1 MTPPSQQSQTVL
13 HILVCCFLCCGFAR
27 AQQAGGD
34 ISGVVKSGGQP
45 LPGVV
50 VTAANTLTGQKAATS
65 TDVDGSYTLH
75 VAANGRYVVR
85 AQFTAFAPATQETM
99 VNAANPAPKIDF
111 ELVLASR
118 ARQPGEEAP
127 EQAAAAATMSR
138 RGFQSLAV
146 TQGENGADSGG
157 ADQIVPQGM
166 PVPGLAPD
174 AATESVAVAG
184 NANPSDFSRMSSD
197 EIRQRVQEYREQQ
210 GIGGDRGPG
219 GPGGGRGGPG
229 GPGSGGPFIMMGG
242 RGRGRFDFNKP
253 HGMLFYSI
261 GDSAFDA
268 APYDLKGVAPQQPGY
283 VQQRFGG
290 SLGGPLNIPKIYQ
303 GGTKTFF
310 FLNYT
315 GQRGETPYDVFSTVP
330 TTAERGGIFADS
342 LADTHTANQA
352 LINAFNGRPG
362 CAAALSTQ
370 NGGLVPIAVGSPL
383 GAAHDANG
391 NLIAPGLLTNVSA
404 DPNGV
409 HSQIPT
415 ACMDPAAM
423 SLLPYIPGANLP
435 GSVQNF
441 QYATAATSNSNNLN
455 FRLMHALGAGSVGPR
470 QRGGPRN
477 NISIGFHYQSNDSN
491 LTNPFPTVGGNSS
504 TRSFDVPATW
514 VKSIGKLTNFFRLD
528 FNRNR
533 ITTQNLY
540 AFQTDITGLAGI
552 SGVSQNPFDWGL
564 PNIALTNFQGVTDIN
579 PLRRRDQTVSV
590 GDTMSL
596 VHGKHT
602 LRWGGDFRRIQL
614 NTQTDSN
621 ARGSFTFTGVNT
633 GFDFADFLVGLPQQ
647 TTLQFGDNSYHFRG
661 NSWDLF
667 AQDEWRLRGNLTLNL
682 GLRYEYVSPFTE
694 INNLIANLDI
704 SPTFT
709 AVVPVLPGQVGPYSG
724 EFPATLIRPDRNNF
738 APRVGI
744 AWKPFSK
751 TVVRAGYGI
760 NYNTSQ
766 YGTLAQNLA
775 FQPPFSNTQNN
786 LQSAAQM
793 LTLEDGFPAPAP
805 SAITN
810 SYAVDPNYRLG
821 YVQIWNLDVQRELRS
836 DLVLNLDYT
845 GTKGSHLDIVDD
857 PNRTATRL
865 LIPNAN
871 PYLLEFSEG
880 SSVAHAG
887 SVRLRKRLRQGISM
901 GGTYTFS
908 RSIDN
913 ASSIGGG
920 QTVVA
925 QDAFDL
931 AAERG
936 LSSFDQTHKFT
947 ADYLLE
953 LPFGHDKRWLSR
965 PGVLRDAFG
974 DWQWSG
980 DWTIASGI
988 PFTVRVLGSPTD
1000 VNRGSNGSLRAD
1012 LTGLPIGLADPTTLA
1027 WFNTAAF
1034 ALPPAGQFGDA
1045 GRNIVRGPGTHL
1057 FNMAMTKTVPFSD
1070 TRMLEFRLQANNVF
1084 NTPQFTTIDTLVGTP
1099 QFGRVTAVG
1108 AMRRLQMLARFRF

>member
-1 MTPPSQQSQTVL
+1 MAVAQS
-13 HILVCCFLCCGFAR
+13 
-27 AQQAGGD
+27 GGD
-34 ISGVVKSGGQP
+34 ISGSVRSGGQP

-50 VTAANTLTGQKAATS
+50 VSAANTLTGQKVATS

-75 VAANGRYVVR
+75 VPANGRYVIR
-85 AQFTAFAPATQETM
+85 AQFTAFAPATQE
-99 VNAANPAPKIDF
+99 VLINAANRTGKADF

-118 ARQPGEEAP
+118 AKAAGEESAT
-127 EQAAAAATMSR
+127 QAAPATSLPR
-138 RGFQSLAV
+138 RGFQSLGV
-146 TQGENGADSGG
+146 TQSENGGESGG
-157 ADQIVPQGM
+157 AEQIVPQGM

-184 NANPSDFSRMSSD
+184 NANPNDFGSMSSD

-210 GIGGDRGPG
+210 GLSGGGRGPGGPAGPGGPG
-219 GPGGGRGGPG
+219 GPGGGGG
-229 GPGSGGPFIMMGG
+229 GGPFILA

-253 HGMLFYSI
+253 HGMLFYSMD
-261 GDSAFDA
+261 DSAFDA

-283 VQQRFGG
+283 TQQRFGG
-290 SLGGPLNIPKIYQ
+290 SLGGPLNIPKIYH
-303 GGTKTFF
+303 GGSKTFF
-310 FLNYT
+310 FVNYT
-315 GQRGETPYDVFSTVP
+315 GLRGETPYDVFSTVP
-330 TTAERGGIFADS
+330 TAEQRGGIYPDA
-342 LADTHTANQA
+342 LAVGHTATQA
-352 LINAFNGRPG
+352 LVSTLSSRTG
-362 CAAALSTQ
+362 CAAALAGQ
-370 NGGLVPIAVGSPL
+370 NGGAVPLAAGSPL
-383 GAAHDANG
+383 GANRDAGG
-391 NLIAPGLLTNVSA
+391 NLVTPGLLTNVSS
-404 DPNGV
+404 DPNGT
-409 HSQIPT
+409 HSQIPA
-415 ACMDPAAM
+415 ACMDPSAAA
-423 SLLPYIPGANLP
+423 LLSYIPGANLP
-435 GSVQNF
+435 GAVQNF
-441 QYATAATSNSNNLN
+441 QYATAATSNTNNLN
-455 FRLMHALGAGSVGPR
+455 LRVMHALGGGSLGPR

-477 NISIGFHYQSNDSN
+477 NISVGFHYQSSDSN
-491 LTNPFPTVGGNSS
+491 LTNPFPTVGGNTT
-504 TRSFDVPATW
+504 TRSFDVPVTW
-514 VKSIGKLTNFFRLD
+514 VKSVGKLTNFFRVD

-533 ITTQNLY
+533 ISTQNLY

-552 SGVSQNPFDWGL
+552 TGVSQNPFDWGL
-564 PNIALTNFQGVTDIN
+564 PNVALTNFQGINDVN
-579 PLRRRDQTVSV
+579 PLRRRDQTISV

-621 ARGSFTFTGVNT
+621 ARGSFTFTGLNT

-647 TTLQFGDNSYHFRG
+647 TTLQFGANSYHFRG

-667 AQDEWRLRGNLTLNL
+667 AQDEWRLRGNLTLNF
-682 GLRYEYVSPFTE
+682 GLRYEYVSPYTE
-694 INNLIANLDI
+694 INDLIANLDI
-704 SPTFT
+704 NPTYT
-709 AVVPVLPGQVGPYSG
+709 AVAPVLPGQIGPYSG
-724 EFPATLIRPDRNNF
+724 PLPATLIRPDRNNF

-744 AWKPFSK
+744 AWKPFAK

-760 NYNTSQ
+760 NYNTGQ

-786 LQSAAQM
+786 LQSAAQA
-793 LTLEDGFPAPAP
+793 LTLENGFPAPP
-805 SAITN
+805 PTTVTN

-821 YVQIWNLDVQRELRS
+821 YVQIWNLDVQRELRP

-845 GTKGSHLDIVDD
+845 GTKGSHLDVVDD
-857 PNRTATRL
+857 PNRTATGL
-865 LIPNAN
+865 LIPTAN

-880 SSVAHAG
+880 SSTANAG
-887 SVRLRKRLRQGISM
+887 SVRLRKRMRQGISI
-901 GGTYTFS
+901 GGTYTFAK
-908 RSIDN
+908 SIDN

-925 QDAFDL
+925 QDAFNL

-947 ADYLLE
+947 ADYLWE

-965 PGVLRDAFG
+965 AGALRTLLG
-974 DWQWSG
+974 DWQWTG
-980 DWTIASGI
+980 NWTIASGI

-1012 LTGLPIGLADPTTLA
+1012 LTGQPITLADPTTLE

-1034 ALPPAGQFGDA
+1034 AIPPAGQFGDT
-1045 GRNIVRGPGTHL
+1045 GRNIVRGPSTTL
-1057 FNMAMTKTVPFSD
+1057 FDMAMTKTVPFGD
-1070 TRMLEFRLQANNVF
+1070 TRMLELRAQANNIF

-1108 AMRRLQMLARFRF
+1108 AMRRLQLLARFRF